1 MKPAKKAPRRSGKAL
16 PTRLQRHRAEM
27 RRRGFKL
34 VQLWVPDP
42 KAPRFRDAVR
52 RTRRFLEEHPDRE
65 WDAYARRILDDAPGW
80 TDA

>member
-1 MKPAKKAPRRSGKAL
+1 MKHARKAPRGSRKIP

-42 KAPRFRDAVR
+42 NAPGFRNAVR
-52 RTRRFLEEHPDRE
+52 RTRQFLEQHADRE
-65 WDAYARRILDDAPGW
+65 WDAYAQRILDEAPGW